1 MNPGGV
7 TKFLLA
13 FIFFLLVANVPVH
26 AASEVIYV
34 NGKVV
39 TVDDQFS
46 IASGFA
52 TRGDRFIAVGT
63 SEDIMRLANETSQVV
78 DLEGRT
84 VIPGLIDNHNHFIRG
99 SMHWKNIL
107 RLDGVNSRVEALG
120 RLQERA
126 DQLGEDEWLLVLGG
140 WNEEQFAD
148 DPRGFTRAEL
158 DRIAG
163 NRPAFL
169 QAQYSH
175 AFVNTA
181 LLNHIG
187 VDVYKADDNPVS
199 ENTAINDMFGP
210 PLSELVVRDEKGV
223 ATSRLNGGMGMVLQM
238 STVMPTINPEKA
250 LEGARSAQRYFNALG
265 LTTIYDPAGALATRD
280 AVEPI
285 ESLHRNKELSLR
297 VFRTVQ
303 LSSVS
308 EKEIKKALEL
318 RSLPTWLTKI
328 ILGFVADVESTS
340 TSIDKLDD
348 IQVLSSGDDFY
359 DKLAIGEVLY
369 VPMHDSMDSH
379 DLESVFNQ
387 HRLDEVR
394 NLFIALLS
402 RGLPVQVHAVNPETI
417 DAYLDIIEEL
427 SGQFSLY
434 PNQITFT
441 HVEGANERIL
451 RRMQSLGISVQIRS
465 MLVVRSRA
473 GIEQEFGVEALDMP
487 PLRTIQDSG
496 VTWGLGTDG
505 TKASQIEPMRTLYW
519 AVTGRGINGDQILN
533 KDQLLSREE
542 ALIAHTKSNAIL
554 VNKANSLGQ
563 IRPGYLADFVVLD
576 ADYLSVDA
584 DRIPSIGVEMTVLA
598 GKVVYMRAEASPSN
612 KQF

>member
-1 MNPGGV
+1 MNVRGAKGS
-7 TKFLLA
+7 LLA
-13 FIFFLLVANVPVH
+13 LVFCLPVAVAPVF
-26 AASEVIYV
+26 AASDVVYI
-34 NGKVV
+34 NGKVI

-63 SEDIMRLANETSQVV
+63 SKEMMKLADETSRVV

-99 SMHWKNIL
+99 SRDWANIL
-107 RLDGVNSRVEALG
+107 RLDGVNSRVEALR
-120 RLQERA
+120 RLQEHA
-126 DQLGEDEWLLVLGG
+126 EKLGQDEWLLVLGG

-158 DRIAG
+158 DQIAG

-181 LLNHIG
+181 LLNYLG
-187 VDVYKADDNPVS
+187 VEVEKADDNPKPA
-199 ENTAINDMFGP
+199 NTAINAMFGP
-210 PLSELVVRDEKGV
+210 PLSELVVRDGKGV

-238 STVMPTINPEKA
+238 STVMPPIKPETA
-250 LEGARSAQRYFNALG
+250 LDGARSAQRYYNALG
-265 LTTIYDPAGALATRD
+265 LTTIYDPAGALATQD
-280 AVEPI
+280 AVEAI
-285 ESLHRNKELSLR
+285 ENLHRSKELSLR
-297 VFRTVQ
+297 VYRTVQ
-303 LSSVS
+303 PSSVS
-308 EKEIKKALEL
+308 EKDIGKALEL

-328 ILGFVADVESTS
+328 ILGFVSDVESTS
-340 TSIDKLDD
+340 TAIDALDD
-348 IQVLSSGDDFY
+348 IKVSSSHDDYY

-369 VPMHDSMDSH
+369 VPMHDSMESH
-379 DLESVFNQ
+379 DLESVLTPD
-387 HRLDEVR
+387 RLKEIR
-394 NLFIALLS
+394 NLLTALLS
-402 RGLPVQVHAVNPETI
+402 HGLSAQIHAVNPETI
-417 DAYLDIIEEL
+417 DAYLDIIEDL

-441 HVEGANERIL
+441 HVEGINEHLL
-451 RRMQSLGISVQIRS
+451 RRIQSLGISVQIRS
-465 MLVVRSRA
+465 MLMVRSRA
-473 GIEQEFGVEALDMP
+473 GIEQEFGAKALDMP
-487 PLRTIQDSG
+487 PLRTIQNSG

-542 ALIAHTKSNAIL
+542 ALIAHTKSNAAL
-554 VNKANSLGQ
+554 VNRANSLGQ
-563 IRPGYLADFVVLD
+563 IRPGYLADFVVLN
-576 ADYLSVDA
+576 ADYLSVD
-584 DRIPSIGVEMTVLA
+584 DELIPSIEVEMTVVA
-598 GKVVYMRAEASPSN
+598 GKVVYKRSEASPSS
-612 KQF
+612 